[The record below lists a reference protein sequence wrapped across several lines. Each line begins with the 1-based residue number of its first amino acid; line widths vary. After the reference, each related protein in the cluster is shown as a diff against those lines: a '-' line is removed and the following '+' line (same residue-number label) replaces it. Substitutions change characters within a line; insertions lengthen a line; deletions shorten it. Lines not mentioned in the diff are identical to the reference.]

1 MIWVK
6 KLKPERER
14 KSVDI
19 RIYYWH
25 IRTRVEEEDEV
36 TINER
41 EWTIY
46 FILYNLIKLD
56 PIVSHFIALFSF

>member
-1 MIWVK
+1 M
-6 KLKPERER
+6 
-14 KSVDI
+14 DI

-56 PIVSHFIALFSF
+56 PIVSHFITLFE

>member
-56 PIVSHFIALFSF
+56 PIVSHFITLFE